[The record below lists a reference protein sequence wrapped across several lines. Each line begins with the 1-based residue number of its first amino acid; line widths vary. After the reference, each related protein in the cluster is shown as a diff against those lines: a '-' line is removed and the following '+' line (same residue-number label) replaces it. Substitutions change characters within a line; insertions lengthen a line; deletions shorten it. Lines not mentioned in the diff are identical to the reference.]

1 MKKILIITYY
11 WPPSGGSGVQRWMYF
26 AKHMEENG
34 MIPVVITIDSEKAAY
49 PAYDHSLSKKVEH
62 VRVIRTKPGF
72 NLFKAYSFL
81 KSGKSKKIVP
91 VGDVGGRKKTLFDSI
106 SAYVRGNY
114 FIPDARVGWNKQVI
128 PVAKELLKAEHFD
141 AIITTGP
148 PHSTHLI
155 ALALKKT
162 FPIHWIADFRD
173 PWHDIYY
180 NSIFK
185 RTKKADAKDEAFEK
199 LVLQT
204 ADTVLTVGPS
214 MKELLSSKY
223 NGLKEKTF
231 FIYNGYD
238 SELFKDISA
247 KRYNEF
253 TIAHIGVWTL
263 KQAHQ
268 EIIDALNFILINTS
282 DLKIRFVV
290 AGNIEQEILDK
301 LKNIPNLILDF
312 KGKISHKEALQEMM
326 NANLLLNCLAVQEQS
341 KILISG
347 KLMEY
352 IATGNEILVIGN
364 TEGDAAKLIHNINNA
379 HIISPGNTEEIKEVL
394 LKVIKNPK
402 TDSNSANFITQF
414 SRAATTKELVNLL
427 NLRLQSSQASK
438 TNIN

>member
-1 MKKILIITYY
+1 MKKVLIITYY

-26 AKHMEENG
+26 AKYMEENG
-34 MIPVVITIDSEKAAY
+34 ICPVVISIDPEKAAY

-81 KSGKSKKIVP
+81 KSGKSNKIVP
-91 VGDVGGRKKTLFDSI
+91 VGDVGGNKKTLFDSM

-114 FIPDARVGWNKQVI
+114 FIPDARVGWNKQVL
-128 PVAKELLKAEHFD
+128 PVAMKLLKEEHFD

-155 ALALKKT
+155 GLELKKQ
-162 FPIHWIADFRD
+162 FPIHWLADFRD

-185 RTKKADAKDEAFEK
+185 RTPKADAKDKALET
-199 LVLQT
+199 LVLKT
-204 ADTVLTVGPS
+204 ADTILTVGPS
-214 MKELLSSKY
+214 MMELLSTKFE
-223 NGLKEKTF
+223 GLKEKTF

-238 SELFKDISA
+238 SELFEDI
-247 KRYNEF
+247 KPNRYNEF

-268 EIIDALNFILINTS
+268 EIIDSLNVILKNNPT
-282 DLKIRFVV
+282 LKLRFVV
-290 AGNIEQEILDK
+290 AGNIEQEILNK
-301 LKNIPNLILDF
+301 LKNINGLIVDF
-312 KGKISHKEALQEMM
+312 KGKVSHKDALQEMM
-326 NANLLLNCLAVQEQS
+326 NADLLLNCLAVQEQS

-352 IATGNEILVIGN
+352 IASGNAILVIGN
-364 TEGDAAKLIHNINNA
+364 TEGDAAKLLSNISNA
-379 HIISPGNTEEIKEVL
+379 HIINPGEKEKTKEIL
-394 LKVIKNPK
+394 LKLIESPKNQ
-402 TDSNSANFITQF
+402 SNNSNFITQF

-427 NLRLQSSQASK
+427 NLRISNSTAQF
-438 TNIN
+438 